1 MQAEVRRACRL
12 GQQGKDLKF
21 TYWPARGF
29 SMKQS
34 QESDRGR
41 MAIKGLRNAASV

>member
-1 MQAEVRRACRL
+1 M
-12 GQQGKDLKF
+12 KF

-34 QESDRGR
+34 QERGR
-41 MAIKGLRNAASV
+41 GRIVIKGLRKVASV